1 MMPFKMRSAMLP
13 KAKLSQVWATVL
25 FFVFILSAA
34 AKAAGPVVHII
45 PVSGTVEPGMAAY
58 LKRVVSS
65 LEKDDTAILVFSLDT
80 FGGRVD
86 AAFDIVETISTVPKE
101 KTIAYVE
108 KRAISAGAL
117 IALSAGTLIMK
128 ENTLIGDCAPIIQ
141 TSEGQKEAGEKTQTV
156 LRAQFRTLAKRNN
169 YSEVLAESMVSKSM
183 EVYKITWEDRSEY
196 MDKTTW
202 QELSEEEKA
211 KVIRKSTVVS
221 EGELLTMDDKE
232 AADLGF
238 SRQSVATLDQAL
250 DVLGYGAAQKIEV
263 SENWSETF
271 VRWLQPFLPI
281 LMILGIGA
289 VYTEIKAPGFGIP
302 GIVGIICLGLV
313 FFNQYLVGLADYT
326 EILVFI
332 IGFLLMG
339 LEMFVLPG
347 FGIAGI
353 SAIIVLA
360 AGLVLSFQNFVL
372 PDPNLPWQGAL
383 MIKNLGLVMGSALG
397 ALLVSMSVVRFALPK
412 LSKVIKGPYLDAT
425 LQDSRVEST
434 EALGISAGDEGV
446 SLTTLRPS
454 GKVRIRDRK
463 VDAVTQGDFIDP
475 ATQVRVIRVTAGHV
489 IVETIME
496 KRET

>member
-1 MMPFKMRSAMLP
+1 MLP
-13 KAKLSQVWATVL
+13 EQKNTQVWVTVL
-25 FFVFILSAA
+25 LFVLILSTAVE
-34 AKAAGPVVHII
+34 AAGPVVHII

-65 LEKDDTAILVFSLDT
+65 LEKDDSAILVFAMDT

-86 AAFDIVETISTVPKE
+86 AAFELVETICTVPRE
-101 KTIAYVE
+101 RTIAYVE

-141 TSEGQKEAGEKTQTV
+141 TSEGHEEADEKTQTV

-169 YSEVLAESMVSKSM
+169 YPQALAESMVSKSM
-183 EVYKITWEDRSEY
+183 EVYKITRGEHSEY

-202 QELSEEEKA
+202 QELSEKEKA
-211 KVIRKSTVVS
+211 TITSKSTIVS
-221 EGELLTMDDKE
+221 EGELLTMD
-232 AADLGF
+232 
-238 SRQSVATLDQAL
+238 
-250 DVLGYGAAQKIEV
+250 
-263 SENWSETF
+263 
-271 VRWLQPFLPI
+271 
-281 LMILGIGA
+281 
-289 VYTEIKAPGFGIP
+289 TEIKAPGFGIP

-332 IGFLLMG
+332 IGFLLLGM
-339 LEMFVLPG
+339 EMFVLPG

-353 SAIIVLA
+353 SAIVVLA
-360 AGLVLSFQNFVL
+360 AGLVLSFQDFVL
-372 PDPNLPWQGAL
+372 PDPSLPWQSDL

-397 ALLVSMSVVRFALPK
+397 ALLVSMSVVRFVLPK
-412 LSKVIKGPYLDAT
+412 LSKVVKGPYLDAT
-425 LQDSRVEST
+425 LQNSRAEST
-434 EALGISAGDEGV
+434 EALGICAGDQGIA
-446 SLTTLRPS
+446 LTTLRPS

-475 ATQVRVIRVTAGHV
+475 ATPVRVARVTAGHV
-489 IVETIME
+489 VVETIME
-496 KRET
+496 KEKK

>member
-1 MMPFKMRSAMLP
+1 MVPEQKF
-13 KAKLSQVWATVL
+13 SQVWAAVL
-25 FFVFILSAA
+25 FFVLILSASA
-34 AKAAGPVVHII
+34 RAAGPAVYII

-65 LEKDDTAILVFSLDT
+65 LEKDDSAILVFAMDT

-86 AAFDIVETISTVPKE
+86 AAFDIVETICTVPKE
-101 KTIAYVE
+101 RTIAYVE

-141 TSEGQKEAGEKTQTV
+141 TSDGHKEAGEKTQTV

-169 YSEVLAESMVSKSM
+169 YSQVLAESMVSKSM
-183 EVYKITWEDRSEY
+183 EVYKISRGERFEY
-196 MDKTTW
+196 MDKTTF
-202 QELSEEEKA
+202 QELSEKEKA
-211 KVIRKSTVVS
+211 TITRKSTIVS

-250 DVLGYGAAQKIEV
+250 EVMGYGASQRIEV
-263 SENWSETF
+263 TENWSESF
-271 VRWLQPFLPI
+271 VRWIQPFLPV

-289 VYTEIKAPGFGIP
+289 VYTEVKAPGFGIP

-326 EILVFI
+326 EILIFI
-332 IGFLLMG
+332 IGFLLLGM
-339 LEMFVLPG
+339 EMFVLPG

-372 PDPNLPWQGAL
+372 PDPSLPWQGAL

-397 ALLVSMSVVRFALPK
+397 ALVVSISVVRFALPK
-412 LSKVIKGPYLDAT
+412 LSKVIPGPYLDAT
-425 LQDSRVEST
+425 LQDSRADST
-434 EALGISAGDEGV
+434 EALGISTGDEGI

-454 GKVRIRDRK
+454 GKVRIGDRK
-463 VDAVTQGDFIDP
+463 IDAVTQGDFIDP
-475 ATQVRVIRVTAGHV
+475 DTPVRVTKVTAGHV
-489 IVETIME
+489 IVEMIME
-496 KRET
+496 KREK

>member
-1 MMPFKMRSAMLP
+1 MRSAMLP
-13 KAKLSQVWATVL
+13 KQQFPQIWATVL
-25 FFVFILSAA
+25 FFVLTFSAA
-34 AKAAGPVVHII
+34 VQAAGPVVHII

-65 LEKDDTAILVFSLDT
+65 FEKDDNAILVFAMDT

-86 AAFDIVETISTVPKE
+86 AAFDIVETICSVPKE
-101 KTIAYVE
+101 RTIAYVE

-141 TSEGQKEAGEKTQTV
+141 TSEGIEEVGEKHQTV

-183 EVYKITWEDRSEY
+183 EVYKITRGKHSEY

-202 QELSEEEKA
+202 QELPEKE
-211 KVIRKSTVVS
+211 KKEITRKTTIVS

-232 AADLGF
+232 AAELGF
-238 SRQSVATLDQAL
+238 SRKSVATLDQAL
-250 DVLGYGAAQKIEV
+250 EALGYGAAEKIEV

-271 VRWLQPFLPI
+271 VRWIQPFLSI
-281 LMILGIGA
+281 LMIIGIGA

-302 GIVGIICLGLV
+302 GIIGIVCLGLV

-326 EILVFI
+326 EILVFV
-332 IGFLLMG
+332 IGFLLLGM
-339 LEMFVLPG
+339 EMFVLPG
-347 FGIAGI
+347 FGIAGV

-372 PDPNLPWQGAL
+372 PDPSLPWQGEL

-397 ALLVSMSVVRFALPK
+397 ALLVSMFTVRFVLPR
-412 LSKVIKGPYLDAT
+412 LSKVINGPYLEAT
-425 LQDSRVEST
+425 LRDSHAESS
-434 EALGISAGDEGV
+434 EALGISTGDEGIA
-446 SLTTLRPS
+446 LTTLRPS
-454 GKVRIRDRK
+454 GKVRIKDRK
-463 VDAVTQGDFIDP
+463 IDAVTQGDFIDP
-475 ATQVRVIRVTAGHV
+475 GTSVRVTRVTAGHV

-496 KRET
+496 KREK

>member
-1 MMPFKMRSAMLP
+1 MVPEQKF
-13 KAKLSQVWATVL
+13 SQVWAAVL
-25 FFVFILSAA
+25 FFVLILSASA
-34 AKAAGPVVHII
+34 MAAGPAVYII

-65 LEKDDTAILVFSLDT
+65 LEKDDSAILVFAMDT

-86 AAFDIVETISTVPKE
+86 AAFDIVETICTVPKE
-101 KTIAYVE
+101 RTIAYVE
-108 KRAISAGAL
+108 KRAISAGVL

-141 TSEGQKEAGEKTQTV
+141 TSDGHKEAGEKTQTV

-169 YSEVLAESMVSKSM
+169 YSQVLAESMVSKSM
-183 EVYKITWEDRSEY
+183 EVYKISRGERFEY
-196 MDKTTW
+196 MDKTTF
-202 QELSEEEKA
+202 QELSEKEKA
-211 KVIRKSTVVS
+211 TITRKSTIVS

-250 DVLGYGAAQKIEV
+250 EVMGYGASQRIEV
-263 SENWSETF
+263 TENWSESF
-271 VRWLQPFLPI
+271 VRWIQPFLPV

-289 VYTEIKAPGFGIP
+289 VYTEVKAPGFGIP

-326 EILVFI
+326 EILIFI
-332 IGFLLMG
+332 IGFLLLGM
-339 LEMFVLPG
+339 EMFVLPG

-372 PDPNLPWQGAL
+372 PDPSLPWQGAL

-397 ALLVSMSVVRFALPK
+397 ALVVSISVVRFALPK
-412 LSKVIKGPYLDAT
+412 LSKVIPGPYLDAT
-425 LQDSRVEST
+425 LQDSRADST
-434 EALGISAGDEGV
+434 EALGISTGDEGI

-454 GKVRIRDRK
+454 GKVRIGDRK
-463 VDAVTQGDFIDP
+463 IDAVTQGDFIDP
-475 ATQVRVIRVTAGHV
+475 DTPVRVAKVTAGHV
-489 IVETIME
+489 MVETIME
-496 KRET
+496 KREK